1 MKVGVVEAFAH
12 TAMVVNGT
20 SRHFAAPQNLSAIGI
35 RADIDQPLFE
45 LFFRSFDLVVD
56 DLARF
61 REGIGRH

>member
-1 MKVGVVEAFAH
+1 MRPYGAKRQHIEQVAY
-12 TAMVVNGT
+12 GT
-20 SRHFAAPQNLSAIGI
+20 LRHFAALQNLSAIGI

-61 REGIGRH
+61 REGFGRR